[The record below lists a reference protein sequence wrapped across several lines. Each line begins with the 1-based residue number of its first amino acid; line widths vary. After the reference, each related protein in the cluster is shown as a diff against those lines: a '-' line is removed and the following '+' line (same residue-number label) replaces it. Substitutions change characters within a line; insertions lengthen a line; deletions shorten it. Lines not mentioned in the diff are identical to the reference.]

1 MSNLLTINHP
11 FRTVEDF
18 RRTAGWRLA
27 SRIHRLARKYPHP
40 AGGRASKRMLLALSV
55 AWALTAL
62 AKAGDNAAF
71 EHIDEALSP
80 CSLHGCVCMPQGGCV
95 VVEGVPFYI
104 AEGEQ
109 AVLHFLWDGF
119 TIFIDHEGTAC
130 VEQHFFDFADARQS
144 KAYSAMGE
152 DAAQSADLPSAP
164 APSVPHRES
173 IPAPHRESIP
183 APHRESI
190 PAPHRAS
197 PLPLP
202 KPTACEAPTPQPQQE
217 STAEPNGRPYLAEM
231 VQSVVA
237 YGSEQDIRNLL
248 ASFGYLPHHD
258 SHTDHL
264 RGILLQKLK
273 ERAMQQAASAG
284 NHYNFTGSVG
294 QFVARGN
301 GYMDVQGNDT
311 ENKTTT

>member
-18 RRTAGWRLA
+18 RRTAGQRLA
-27 SRIHRLARKYPHP
+27 SLIHRLAGKYPHP

-80 CSLHGCVCMPQGGCV
+80 GSLHGCVCMPQGGCV

-152 DAAQSADLPSAP
+152 DASACSAEPSAP
-164 APSVPHRES
+164 APSAPHREN
-173 IPAPHRESIP
+173 IPAPHRENTSG
-183 APHRESI
+183 
-190 PAPHRAS
+190 
-197 PLPLP
+197 
-202 KPTACEAPTPQPQQE
+202 PT
-217 STAEPNGRPYLAEM
+217 GRSYLAEM
-231 VQSVVA
+231 VQGVVS

-248 ASFGYLPHHD
+248 ANFGYLPHHD

-264 RGILLQKLK
+264 RSILLQKLK
-273 ERAMQQAASAG
+273 ETAMQKMASAG

-294 QFVARGN
+294 QVVARGN
-301 GYMDVQGNDT
+301 GYMEVQGNDT